1 MNKYIA
7 LGNLTKDPE
16 SKQTKSGKSIC
27 TFTLAVN
34 NPNSNTFYIDIET
47 WNKVADNCARFLTKG
62 RKVLIEGKL
71 QLNTWESKTGEKR
84 SKIFCTADIVNF
96 LSKQESNAPENNQQE
111 QAPQNQTESEFDEFA
126 DVPF

>member
-34 NPNSNTFYIDIET
+34 NPNNNTFFIDVET
-47 WNKVADNCARFLTKG
+47 WNKVADNCSRFLSKG

-71 QLNTWESKTGEKR
+71 NLNTWESKTGEKR
-84 SKIFCTADIVNF
+84 SKVFCTADIVNF
-96 LSKQESNAPENNQQE
+96 LSKHENTDQTKNNTDENQNPK
-111 QAPQNQTESEFDEFA
+111 AESEFDEFA